1 MRFLFCAL
9 ALLVCLPSAG
19 TTAVA
24 VERQVVILKT
34 KAGHAPAVATDAK
47 RLGAH
52 VEARLGNLVQVRAP
66 AAVLHE
72 LTSSAGVVSARPP
85 LLHVPAEVSG
95 QEISASGVERLH
107 GSGVTGVGIKI
118 AVIDIGFVGAQA
130 AMDSGDLPAGTQIIN
145 RCGESKSSHGT
156 AVAEVVHDMAPSAQL
171 VLYCIDSELTL
182 QIAVD
187 YVINQHIPI
196 ISHSITWLAGG
207 RGDGVHNRPD
217 AVNPDDIAKSA
228 YDHGILWVNAAG
240 NYAQS
245 HWSGPY
251 SHRPGSVF
259 QDFGGGDEGNTFTI
273 PGSTTGCAALT
284 WDAWPETEQD
294 FNLYI
299 QQTGTG
305 TLLASSENL
314 QRPSHLAPPVEQA
327 CYGNTSAA
335 PISVYAT
342 IRAIPPAAT
351 SRFDLFITTGT
362 LERSVP
368 QGSVAEPAESPYVL
382 GVGAVC
388 WLGGTSVR
396 PYSSQG
402 PTIDGRIKPDLAAY
416 DGVSTK
422 TFGLSSNC
430 SGGFL
435 GTSAATPQVSGAA
448 ALVLQ
453 QQPGLTDNP
462 GGAHRDGQ
470 GGHRPDRLEPEQP
483 GRLGAPLLL
492 RLHGCSTAPA
502 PSTAASPA
510 AATHAQGH
518 ALRHRPEAVAGGKA
532 TRRSHHGRPHGHRRP
547 GADRRRVLYGLRRER
562 AVARTDG
569 GLQERPRRLLVAR
582 TGLGRRE
589 DASRHGPCDV
599 RRRDDQ
605 PHLLAP
611 RSVGIDVGIR
621 LDPA

>member
-1 MRFLFCAL
+1 MIPTSLALRAMGIWCLLRACYNAPVRFLFCAL

-19 TTAVA
+19 TSAVA
-24 VERQVVILKT
+24 VQRQVVILEAKT
-34 KAGHAPAVATDAK
+34 GQAPAVAADAK

-66 AAVLHE
+66 AAALHE
-72 LTSSAGVVSARPP
+72 LSSSAGVVSARPP

-95 QEISASGVERLH
+95 QEISASGVEGLH
-107 GSGVTGVGIKI
+107 GSGVTGLGIKI

-187 YVINQHIPI
+187 YAINQHIPI

-284 WDAWPETEQD
+284 WDAWPETDQD

-299 QQTGTG
+299 QRTGTG
-305 TLLASSENL
+305 TLLASSENV

-335 PISVYAT
+335 PVSVYAT

-388 WLGGTSVR
+388 WLGGTVR
-396 PYSSQG
+396 PSVQLAGADDRRPHQARPRRVRRRLDQDVRAVEQLQRRVSR
-402 PTIDGRIKPDLAAY
+402 DLGRDARSLRRGRPR
-416 DGVSTK
+416 
-422 TFGLSSNC
+422 
-430 SGGFL
+430 
-435 GTSAATPQVSGAA
+435 PAA
-448 ALVLQ
+448 AARAD
-453 QQPGLTDNP
+453 QQPGR
-462 GGAHRDGQ
+462 AHRDGQ
-470 GGHRPDRLEPEQP
+470 GGHGPDRLRPEQP
-483 GRLGAPLLL
+483 VRLGTPLLL
-492 RLHGCSTAPA
+492 RLRGCSTA
-502 PSTAASPA
+502 TAATA
-510 AATHAQGH
+510 ATFAAGATHAQGH
-518 ALRHRPEAVAGGKA
+518 APRHRPEAVAGGKA
-532 TRRSHHGRPHGHRRP
+532 SRRPHHGRPHGHRRP
-547 GADRRRVLYGLRRER
+547 GADGRGVLRRLDRKGPAAR
-562 AVARTDG
+562 ADVRV
-569 GLQERPRRLLVAR
+569 QERPRRLLVAGAR
-582 TGLGRRE
+582 LGRPE
-589 DASRHGPCDV
+589 DPSRHGP
-599 RRRDDQ
+599 
-605 PHLLAP
+605 A
-611 RSVGIDVGIR
+611 
-621 LDPA
+621 